1 MRVLIAALFALSLFA
16 SEPVDPAEAKTLTKA
31 LVSLQAARLA
41 VVDATK
47 RADAAMDAYV
57 KALQSAAA
65 KRPTCNSARRILS
78 RLGRVRKKSLK
89 QKRSKKDA
97 SSSSK
102 L

>member
-65 KRPTCNSARRILS
+65 KRPNCRPQLS
-78 RLGRVRKKSLK
+78 DEDLEWSWACSEKKSEA
-89 QKRSKKDA
+89 KKE
-97 SSSSK
+97 
-102 L
+102 